1 MKIFNISEIR
11 KIRKGFIVTCLTR
24 YRKYPMEKYKKL
36 CSCWTPRNL
45 EEPGYRTSTR
55 LRRTRVKYMGEDL
68 SSVRKSETSTKP
80 LLQSRSSKPTS
91 FLESVYSNIFKI
103 ISKNDFKDVS

>member
-36 CSCWTPRNL
+36 CGMKSVTGRLETWKNPVTGLVPDS
-45 EEPGYRTSTR
+45 EEPEST
-55 LRRTRVKYMGEDL
+55 LN
-68 SSVRKSETSTKP
+68 P
-80 LLQSRSSKPTS
+80 
-91 FLESVYSNIFKI
+91 
-103 ISKNDFKDVS
+103 

>member
-36 CSCWTPRNL
+36 CGMKSVSILNNEHTLHVTGRLETWKNPIKYMKVTGLVPDS
-45 EEPGYRTSTR
+45 EEPEST
-55 LRRTRVKYMGEDL
+55 LN
-68 SSVRKSETSTKP
+68 P
-80 LLQSRSSKPTS
+80 
-91 FLESVYSNIFKI
+91 
-103 ISKNDFKDVS
+103 

>member
-24 YRKYPMEKYKKL
+24 YRKVAGRLETWKNPVTGL
-36 CSCWTPRNL
+36 VPDS
-45 EEPGYRTSTR
+45 EEP
-55 LRRTRVKYMGEDL
+55 D
-68 SSVRKSETSTKP
+68 
-80 LLQSRSSKPTS
+80 RSSKPTS

>member
-24 YRKYPMEKYKKL
+24 YRKVAG
-36 CSCWTPRNL
+36 RL
-45 EEPGYRTSTR
+45 ETWKNP
-55 LRRTRVKYMGEDL
+55 VKYMEVTGLVPD
-68 SSVRKSETSTKP
+68 SEEP
-80 LLQSRSSKPTS
+80 DRSSKPTS

>member
-1 MKIFNISEIR
+1 MIVVSFREIKCEIR

-24 YRKYPMEKYKKL
+24 YRKVAGRLETWKNPVTGL
-36 CSCWTPRNL
+36 VPDS
-45 EEPGYRTSTR
+45 EEP
-55 LRRTRVKYMGEDL
+55 D
-68 SSVRKSETSTKP
+68 SVRKSETSTKP